1 LTEVSLSDTE
11 ASSGR
16 PTTTNS
22 DKNDL
27 LISFEGLNDLTL
39 DAIKFGDVDD
49 DDDSSIKQP
58 RQSHSKD
65 IPLKR
70 LTSSQGSDT
79 IEISSQSPSSETKW
93 QKFKQRCPYYVP
105 IFYWLP
111 RYQFKRD
118 FPRDLIAG
126 LTVGSLM
133 LPQCIAVA
141 ILATLDPIYGLY
153 TALVTPLVYAIL
165 GTSRQLSVGPDTMV
179 SLLVAVELSRQR
191 QEVDHGVTAHVFAF
205 IVGIFLFTLGLL
217 RFGFLDNV
225 ISRPLLSGFV
235 NAVALIIW
243 ISQLEPLL
251 GLIPNN
257 ELTGWEKL
265 PYIWENRNRINYY
278 TLLLG
283 VSAIIFMGGIRV
295 AKSLARRSKKKCAWI
310 QFIPETLLAL
320 IFGIG
325 ASYFF
330 NLQQYGV
337 QLIGSIQANF
347 PVPKLPNFTSISE
360 IEINIMS
367 SLTIAVIGF
376 IESIIVAKLYANKNN
391 YYVSPN
397 RELVAVGMAN
407 IVGSFFG
414 TYPAFGSL
422 TRSSVANLMGAVTQL
437 YAIIGSL
444 LIFGTI
450 ILLQADIQLFWYLP
464 KVILAAVIIIAAS
477 GLVEVNDIL
486 FMWRI
491 KAWKDLLLFLLTFC
505 LTVVLG
511 LDLGIFIAL
520 GVSVFLVIRHSSL
533 PHIAVLGRMPKSK
546 SYRDIAQFPEA
557 RIIPG
562 IIIVRIEESLYF
574 ANIEMI
580 KQMLARIESVGSFTA
595 HPADRRTSVSSG
607 VIGAVIIHARYI
619 SSVDASAIEVLS
631 EMAENYRRRGIFLA
645 WVKLRENLKEQFLR
659 AGIIQNTLADVHL
672 FNKIDDAVRFVKKK
686 WLTTPWPQEI
696 KAS

>member
-243 ISQLEPLL
+243 ISQLVR
-251 GLIPNN
+251 
-257 ELTGWEKL
+257 T
-265 PYIWENRNRINYY
+265 
-278 TLLLG
+278 
-283 VSAIIFMGGIRV
+283 
-295 AKSLARRSKKKCAWI
+295 
-310 QFIPETLLAL
+310 ETYRE
-320 IFGIG
+320 GPTRW
-325 ASYFF
+325 FF
-330 NLQQYGV
+330 
-337 QLIGSIQANF
+337 
-347 PVPKLPNFTSISE
+347 
-360 IEINIMS
+360 
-367 SLTIAVIGF
+367 
-376 IESIIVAKLYANKNN
+376 
-391 YYVSPN
+391 
-397 RELVAVGMAN
+397 
-407 IVGSFFG
+407 
-414 TYPAFGSL
+414 
-422 TRSSVANLMGAVTQL
+422 
-437 YAIIGSL
+437 
-444 LIFGTI
+444 
-450 ILLQADIQLFWYLP
+450 
-464 KVILAAVIIIAAS
+464 
-477 GLVEVNDIL
+477 
-486 FMWRI
+486 
-491 KAWKDLLLFLLTFC
+491 
-505 LTVVLG
+505 
-511 LDLGIFIAL
+511 
-520 GVSVFLVIRHSSL
+520 
-533 PHIAVLGRMPKSK
+533 
-546 SYRDIAQFPEA
+546 
-557 RIIPG
+557 
-562 IIIVRIEESLYF
+562 
-574 ANIEMI
+574 
-580 KQMLARIESVGSFTA
+580 
-595 HPADRRTSVSSG
+595 
-607 VIGAVIIHARYI
+607 
-619 SSVDASAIEVLS
+619 
-631 EMAENYRRRGIFLA
+631 
-645 WVKLRENLKEQFLR
+645 KLR
-659 AGIIQNTLADVHL
+659 AHG
-672 FNKIDDAVRFVKKK
+672 
-686 WLTTPWPQEI
+686 
-696 KAS
+696 